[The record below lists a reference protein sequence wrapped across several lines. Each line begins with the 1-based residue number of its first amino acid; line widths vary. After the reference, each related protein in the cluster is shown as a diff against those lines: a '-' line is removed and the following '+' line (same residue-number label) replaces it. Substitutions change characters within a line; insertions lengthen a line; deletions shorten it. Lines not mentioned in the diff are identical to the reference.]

1 MSWRKTQMVMRKIVA
16 VLAVVILANSAVYA
30 QSVYPDRPMT
40 LRITGTFL
48 SVDEPKR
55 EDLILVDVFVQDTP
69 RRLRIGKV
77 EDLNPSGRGEAIKE
91 DLLMR
96 QVRFYGESALIDRL
110 EKPETLGKVLT
121 LEGQLDQKTRRFRVT
136 SVSDGAESTPSSR

>member
-1 MSWRKTQMVMRKIVA
+1 MMIQKVFA
-16 VLAVVILANSAVYA
+16 VLTVIVLASSVVHA

-77 EDLNPSGRGEAIKE
+77 EELNPSGRGEEIKE

-96 QVRFYGESALIDRL
+96 QVRFYGDGDMIARL

-121 LEGQLDQKTRRFRVT
+121 IEGQLDQKTRRFRVT
-136 SVSDGAESTPSSR
+136 SVSDGAGPTPSGR